1 MSTKNIDSL
10 TGQDVDVELYELGPY
25 RVSDGILTV
34 DIPRLNKFTRV
45 DFIPSRM
52 GNKRR

>member
-1 MSTKNIDSL
+1 
-10 TGQDVDVELYELGPY
+10 VDVELYELGPY

-34 DIPRLNKFTRV
+34 NIPRLNKFTRV